1 MHKYVLSLLC
11 MFLVSF
17 CSAAEKQ
24 LKFNRFYNAI
34 ELQTTTF
41 RSNDDEPGTAVFR
54 KAHVVDHTCLFRV
67 YLEGLYLINDLTC
80 QRKNKDNRKH
90 LADDSFLHMLPFD
103 SYVNPQLYSAVCDA
117 HSATPSSK
125 YCDIADKLV
134 YFNTDRR
141 VPPVAGKYAKSYVK
155 TETFRTIQKNTT
167 RTINA
172 YEPLFNSVSSYL
184 NYYYRNFCYEFLDH
198 HLIDETRLEP
208 SLCFN
213 ADYKKLLHHIQAMQK
228 VDKYTFGFVSTK
240 DGGFAGMTIGHGM
253 IIVADKNNNKNNN
266 KIVLTCMDSCNL
278 DSYWFAISAKRLEQM
293 IQNPHFL
300 KDAIVRYVCATKS
313 AFVAQ
318 KEIEELGLNDH
329 PLYVNYYKKYNFM
342 SLLSMQNIRLLVLF
356 LVSLYV
362 SRDVMY

>member
-1 MHKYVLSLLC
+1 MHKYVLSFLC
-11 MFLVSF
+11 MSLFSF
-17 CSAAEKQ
+17 CSEEQQVTFCRSAK
-24 LKFNRFYNAI
+24 RI
-34 ELQTTTF
+34 EMQTTTF
-41 RSNDDEPGTAVFR
+41 DPNDDEPGTAVFR
-54 KAHVVDHTCLFRV
+54 KAGVVDHTCLFRV
-67 YLEGLYLINDLTC
+67 YLEGLYLIDELIH
-80 QRKNKDNRKH
+80 QGKDKAKREP
-90 LADDSFLHMLPFD
+90 LANDSFLHMLPFD

-125 YCDIADKLV
+125 YHDVADRLV

-155 TETFRTIQKNTT
+155 TETFRTIQKNIT

-172 YEPLFNSVSSYL
+172 YEPPFNSVSSYL
-184 NYYYRNFCYEFLDH
+184 NYYYRTFCYEFLDH
-198 HLIDETRLEP
+198 NLIDETRLEP

-213 ADYKKLLHHIQAMQK
+213 ADYKKLLYHIQVMQK
-228 VDKYTFGFVSTK
+228 KDNYTFGFVSTK
-240 DGGFAGMTIGHGM
+240 DGGFNGMTIGHGM
-253 IIVADKNNNKNNN
+253 IIVAHKDNNR
-266 KIVLTCMDSCNL
+266 IVLTCMDSSNL
-278 DSYWFAISAKRLEQM
+278 YNLGLDWFAISAKRLEQM
-293 IQNPHFL
+293 IQNPHLL